1 MKSLRN
7 KLIIGV
13 IFGALVMVGLG
24 IYADFT
30 EMARLLRAFRWGLLP
45 AAIGLTVVNYLL
57 RFTKW
62 HFYLR
67 QIGVKN
73 LSWWADL
80 RVFLGGFGFS
90 LTPGKAGELVRLL
103 WLKNLAD
110 VHPARTA
117 PVALAERLTD
127 GIAMAILALIGGLIY
142 PQFTAAALT
151 IGMVLV
157 VAVVVI
163 QIRPLALWALGIGER
178 LPLVNRIAHHLHDL
192 YESAYAL
199 LRLKNLLIAVT
210 LGAVAWVSEG
220 VALYLV
226 LLGLGMPAGG
236 QLALLSIFILA
247 FASVA
252 GGASG
257 VPGGLGV
264 TEGGLTGMLQLLAG
278 ASENVA
284 ATATLLIRFATM
296 WFGVVLGLLIQAI
309 WRDFLYGDSNAA
321 DLASIS
327 AAMESPPEK

>member
-1 MKSLRN
+1 MKNLRN
-7 KLIIGV
+7 KIIIGIILGV
-13 IFGALVMVGLG
+13 AVMVGLG

-45 AAIGLTVVNYLL
+45 AIIGLTVVNYLL
-57 RFTKW
+57 RFSKW

-73 LSWWADL
+73 LSWGADL

-103 WLKNLAD
+103 WLKNLAN
-110 VHPARTA
+110 VHPAKTA

-127 GIAMAILALIGGLIY
+127 GIAMAILSLVGGLMY
-142 PQFTAAALT
+142 PQFTPAALT
-151 IGMVLV
+151 IGAVLV

-163 QIRPLALWALGIGER
+163 QIRPLALWALGVGEK
-178 LPLVNRIAHHLHDL
+178 LPLVSKIAHHLHDL
-192 YESAYAL
+192 YESAYEL
-199 LRLKNLLIAVT
+199 LRLKNLLVAVT
-210 LGAVAWVSEG
+210 LGTVAWVSEG

-226 LLGLGMPAGG
+226 LRGLGLPADA
-236 QLALLSIFILA
+236 QLAVLSVFILA

-278 ASENVA
+278 VSENIA

-296 WFGVVLGLLIQAI
+296 WFGVALGLLIQAI
-309 WRDFLYGDSNAA
+309 WRDFLYGQSDTA
-321 DLASIS
+321 DLD
-327 AAMESPPEK
+327 AMSVLPETPSE

>member
-1 MKSLRN
+1 MKNLRR
-7 KLIIGV
+7 KLIIGI
-13 IFGALVMVGLG
+13 IFGAVVMVGLG

-30 EMARLLRAFRWGLLP
+30 KMMQLLRAFRWELLP
-45 AAIGLTVVNYLL
+45 AAIGLTAVNYLL

-62 HFYLR
+62 HYYLR

-73 LSWWADL
+73 LTWWADL

-103 WLKNLAD
+103 WLKKLAN
-110 VHPARTA
+110 VHPSETA
-117 PVALAERLTD
+117 PVAVAERLTD
-127 GIAMAILALIGGLIY
+127 GIAMVILSLVGGLAY
-142 PQFTAAALT
+142 PQFTPAALT
-151 IGMVLV
+151 IGVVLLT
-157 VAVVVI
+157 AIIVI
-163 QIRPLALWALGIGER
+163 QIRPLALWLLDIGER
-178 LPLVNRIAHHLHDL
+178 VPPVAKFIHHLHTL
-192 YESAYAL
+192 YDNAYEL

-210 LGAVAWVSEG
+210 LGTLAWVSEG

-226 LLGLGMPAGG
+226 LRGLGLPADG
-236 QLALLSIFILA
+236 QLVLLSIFILA

-309 WRDFLYGDSNAA
+309 WRDFLYGQDDAA
-321 DLASIS
+321 DLDAI
-327 AAMESPPEK
+327 AATVK

>member
-1 MKSLRN
+1 MKNLRN
-7 KLIIGV
+7 KIIIGIILGV
-13 IFGALVMVGLG
+13 AVMVGLG

-45 AAIGLTVVNYLL
+45 AIIGLTVINYLL
-57 RFTKW
+57 RFSKW

-73 LSWWADL
+73 LSWGADL
-80 RVFLGGFGFS
+80 RIFLGGFGFS

-103 WLKNLAD
+103 WLKNLAN
-110 VHPARTA
+110 VHPAKTA

-127 GIAMAILALIGGLIY
+127 GIAMAILSLVGGLMY
-142 PQFTAAALT
+142 PQFTPAALT
-151 IGMVLV
+151 IGAVLV

-163 QIRPLALWALGIGER
+163 QIRPLALWTLGVGEK
-178 LPLVNRIAHHLHDL
+178 LPLVSKIAHHLHDL
-192 YESAYAL
+192 YESAYEL
-199 LRLKNLLIAVT
+199 LRLKNLLVAVT
-210 LGAVAWVSEG
+210 LGTVAWVSEG

-226 LLGLGMPAGG
+226 LRGLGLPADA
-236 QLALLSIFILA
+236 QLAALSVFILA

-296 WFGVVLGLLIQAI
+296 WFGVALGLVIQAI
-309 WRDFLYGDSNAA
+309 WRDFLYGQSDTAGMDAMPAA
-321 DLASIS
+321 LDTPS
-327 AAMESPPEK
+327 E